1 MSLTA
6 VAKRQMPAV
15 GKVLS
20 ASAAWARNWRRVEPP
35 DPTLPVILE
44 FQWPSSAIVNA
55 QVPRSARNI
64 VWIITSMVALLIFA
78 TGLIPI
84 DRVVT
89 SKGIVVSRSPTVVVQ
104 PLDTA
109 IVRSIEVR
117 EGQQVRAGDV
127 LARLDPTFASADL
140 AALKAQV
147 SSLEAEI
154 SRLQAEAS
162 DQPFTYSG
170 TDSSWL
176 AQVTIYAHRMAEF
189 ASKMDSFRHRSDELA
204 ATVSRAESDAAGF
217 RERLKVAQQVE
228 DMRKQLQ
235 ALQAGSKL
243 QLLQATDTRAEMER
257 SLAYAER
264 TGEGAKRDQAAVQS
278 DRDAYVQGRKAE
290 VSQHLAE
297 ANDKLN
303 GAREQLN
310 KASLRRDLVELRS
323 ERDAVVQSVAKVSVG
338 SVLQS
343 GQQFITLV
351 PMDVPLEIEANVF
364 GRDSGFVRVGDEV
377 AIKFDTFPYSQ
388 YGKAD
393 GTVKILSPNSFTA
406 EEEARHPTS
415 ALPVSTT
422 TPDPFYR
429 ARISIDR
436 VGLHDVPPDFR
447 VAPGMPV
454 TADIKVGKH
463 TVLNYLLGMIMP
475 VAHEALRE
483 P

>member
-1 MSLTA
+1 MSLSA
-6 VAKRQMPAV
+6 AAKRQMPSV
-15 GKVLS
+15 GRAL
-20 ASAAWARNWRRVEPP
+20 SAAWPRHWRKPERP
-35 DPTLPVILE
+35 DPTLPVVLE
-44 FQWPSSAIVNA
+44 FQWPSSAIINA
-55 QVPRSARNI
+55 PVPRSARGI
-64 VWIITSMVALLIFA
+64 IWMITSMVVLLVFA

-89 SKGIVVSRSPTVVVQ
+89 SKGIVVSRSPTIVVQ

-117 EGQQVRAGDV
+117 EGQRVHAGDV
-127 LARLDPTFASADL
+127 LARLDPTFASADV
-140 AALKAQV
+140 AAVKAQV
-147 SSLEAEI
+147 RSLEAEI
-154 SRLQAEAS
+154 ARLTAEAS
-162 DQPFTYSG
+162 DQPFTYAGS
-170 TDSSWL
+170 DPSWL
-176 AQVTIYAHRMAEF
+176 GQVTIHAHRIAEF
-189 ASKMDSFRHRSDELA
+189 DSKMDYFRHRSDELA
-204 ATVSRAESDAAGF
+204 ATIARAESDAAGF
-217 RERLKVAQQVE
+217 RERLKVAQAVE

-243 QLLQATDTRAEMER
+243 QLLQATDNRAEMER
-257 SLAYAER
+257 SLAYSER
-264 TGEGAKRDQAAVQS
+264 TGDGAKRDQAAVQS
-278 DRDAYVQGRKAE
+278 DRDAYVQGWKAE

-303 GAREQLN
+303 AAREQLN

-323 ERDAVVQSVAKVSVG
+323 DRDAVVQSVAKVSVG

-343 GQQFITLV
+343 GQQFVTLV
-351 PMDVPLEIEANVF
+351 PLDVPLEIEANVF

-393 GTVKILSPNSFTA
+393 GTVKILSPSSFTA

-415 ALPVSTT
+415 AVPVATT

-429 ARISIDR
+429 ARISIDQ
-436 VGLHDVPPDFR
+436 VGLHDVPPEFQ
-447 VAPGMPV
+447 VTPGMPV
-454 TADIKVGKH
+454 TADIKVGRH
-463 TVLNYLLGMIMP
+463 TVLNYLLGMVMP
-475 VAHEALRE
+475 IAHEAMRE